1 MSLMSFMSF
10 SRLFFLVVLTMED
23 SVRGG
28 WIRHYG
34 VLVTTS
40 HHHHTRCQI
49 IFFHLLTNQ
58 VVVRNYSLKSTN
70 STDGRYKRPRAMCD
84 FSSDRK
90 GYIEHQEEAETGLS
104 NPPGAALSDGD
115 GFVT

>member
-1 MSLMSFMSF
+1 
-10 SRLFFLVVLTMED
+10 
-23 SVRGG
+23 
-28 WIRHYG
+28 
-34 VLVTTS
+34 
-40 HHHHTRCQI
+40 
-49 IFFHLLTNQ
+49 
-58 VVVRNYSLKSTN
+58 
-70 STDGRYKRPRAMCD
+70 MCD